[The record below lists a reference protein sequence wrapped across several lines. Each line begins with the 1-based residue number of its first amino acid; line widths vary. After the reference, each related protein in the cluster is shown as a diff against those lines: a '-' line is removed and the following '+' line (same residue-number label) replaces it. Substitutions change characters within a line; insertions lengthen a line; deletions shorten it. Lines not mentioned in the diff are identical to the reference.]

1 MDILSELFS
10 SQALVKI
17 MRFFL
22 LNPEGVFDLRD
33 IGKKTKV
40 TGKKVRYETALLKK
54 TGFLTD
60 GVREVEIEFSSSA
73 RGGGG
78 KNQKTPKKKKIK
90 GLALNPNFALLA
102 QLKSLILNAAPI
114 ARDKLLKKMK
124 VLGSRLK
131 LIILSGI
138 FIDRPDSKIDIV
150 VVGDS
155 ISRARLESVLSAI
168 EAEIGKELNYVSF
181 STEEFLYRL
190 SMYDHF
196 VHEIMESPHEKLLN
210 KLNV

>member
-22 LNPEGVFDLRD
+22 LNSEEVFDLYD
-33 IGKKTKV
+33 IAKKNKI
-40 TGKKVRYETALLKK
+40 TGKKVRYETALLKRI
-54 TGFLTD
+54 GFLTV
-60 GVREVEIEFSSSA
+60 GVREVEIQFSASA
-73 RGGGG
+73 KGG
-78 KNQKTPKKKKIK
+78 KNRKTPKKKKIK

-114 ARDKLLKKMK
+114 ARDQLLKKLK

-155 ISRARLESVLSAI
+155 ISRSRLESVLRAI
-168 EAEIGKELNYVSF
+168 ETEIGKELNYASF

-190 SMYDHF
+190 SMFDHF